1 MRVVIYTHRGD
12 NQINCLEATE
22 MEKAKYIGKWIDTS
36 YGQCMIHLEY
46 EYRGHRYEV
55 TENRC
60 KGNIPLSWQHANE
73 QGRIDELIEM
83 ESKPKKPYRYEDTA
97 EYGFELFWQSVN

>member
-1 MRVVIYTHRGD
+1 
-12 NQINCLEATE
+12 
-22 MEKAKYIGKWIDTS
+22 MEKAKYIGKRIDTY

-55 TENRC
+55 TENRR
-60 KGNIPLSWQHANE
+60 KGNTPLSWQHENE

-83 ESKPKKPYRYEDTA
+83 ESKPKKPFRYEDTA